1 MLSNVEVRA
10 RRAYRFS
17 LLSISLSSVR
27 ADAHTHGRTYS
38 IQCESKKSLPKVFWR
53 FFRNGWEFFVQILH
67 VCCTFLPTLQ
77 HKFLFNWLQLWLS
90 YAILSATTPFA
101 SYVQNVYHRPK
112 RMLAFSDI
120 FPKQLEIVSLNF
132 TCILYISIYVRIP
145 IFIQLSPTMTKL
157 CHIKCDH
164 PARVSADGG
173 MHNYDSGRTWH
184 NFVKVAGNW
193 IIICSPA

>member
-112 RMLAFSDI
+112 RTLAFSEN
-120 FPKQLEIVSLNF
+120 FPNSWEFLVQ
-132 TCILYISIYVRIP
+132 ILYIFYTFLSTLDYKFLFSYMYLQPWPSYAIFSATTQRAYRPMVDILSI
-145 IFIQLSPTMTKL
+145 
-157 CHIKCDH
+157 
-164 PARVSADGG
+164 
-173 MHNYDSGRTWH
+173 
-184 NFVKVAGNW
+184 
-193 IIICSPA
+193 